1 MFLCDN
7 HWNFEP
13 FQYFHFETN
22 FLKDKKPF
30 QQTIGSFFF
39 YLKILRLKVQHFCT
53 KLLCQKPMLRKIV
66 WGVQSGH
73 ITKNRVLPVTTFFE
87 NFVSV

>member
-30 QQTIGSFFF
+30 QQTIGSFF
-39 YLKILRLKVQHFCT
+39 L
-53 KLLCQKPMLRKIV
+53 
-66 WGVQSGH
+66 
-73 ITKNRVLPVTTFFE
+73 FE
-87 NFVSV
+87 NTKTESATFQNCCARNQC